1 MAKIDVENLK
11 HVLHLNES
19 DIQKINYHSE
29 RPI

>member
-1 MAKIDVENLK
+1 MAKIDVEKLK
-11 HVLHLNES
+11 YILHRTQS